1 MIFKSCNYDVETSPK
16 KEWTYVCI
24 PGQLECPAHQLKEGR
39 TIRNVDD
46 LIKEKASTTA
56 NLIRAE
62 IIGVVLYTGP
72 MVVSSIVYWNA
83 ITHCP
88 SARLKCCDCD
98 SVPVSNNDWALHKY
112 WFITTQI

>member
-1 MIFKSCNYDVETSPK
+1 MCM
-16 KEWTYVCI
+16 
-24 PGQLECPAHQLKEGR
+24 PGQLECPAHQMKGNR
-39 TIRNVDD
+39 TIRSVDG

-83 ITHCP
+83 IT
-88 SARLKCCDCD
+88 
-98 SVPVSNNDWALHKY
+98 VPCRAAEALQLQ
-112 WFITTQI
+112 FGSRQ